1 MPKGSILV
9 VDDEIEIRE
18 GLEALL
24 TSENFQVTLAE
35 NGAAGLQKL
44 EDNPFDLMLLD
55 VSLPDRNGLD
65 LLREIRLRDP
75 QLSIILITAYGS
87 IDMARA
93 AFKGGAQD
101 FITKP
106 WSNDELVAQ
115 ISAAVE
121 GRRLRDENVQLKR
134 ALKQRYNFPNIIGK
148 SHKMQIVF
156 DLVTQVA
163 PSRSTVLISG
173 ESGTGKEVIAKAIHS
188 ASTRADKAFI
198 PINTGSI
205 PGDLLESQLFGHVK
219 GAFTSAVASKKGL
232 FEVADQGTI
241 FFDEIST
248 VSPETQAKLL
258 RVIQEREFMR
268 LGGTDTI
275 KVDVRILAA
284 SNEDLTKL
292 VREGRFREDL
302 FHRLN
307 VISLHLP
314 PLRERKED
322 IPLLIERFLLQFCEE
337 NTKPPRRFT
346 TAAMKL
352 LIDYDW
358 PGNVRELENA
368 VERAVVLSNQ
378 ESIDGDL
385 LPDTVRSREIVR
397 GVRLQLAEFMP
408 AISGEPGAKGASPS
422 LFEILEEVERRIIVD
437 MLERTNWNQTEA
449 SERFQVPLSTLN
461 QKIKRL
467 GIETRRRA
475 FPPRGPGYPDDAT
488 EFSAGK

>member
-24 TSENFQVTLAE
+24 TSENFQVTLADT
-35 NGAAGLQKL
+35 GAAGLQKL
-44 EDNPFDLMLLD
+44 EDNPYDLMLLD
-55 VSLPDRNGLD
+55 VSLPDRNGLE

-115 ISAAVE
+115 ISVAIE

-148 SHKMQIVF
+148 SHKMQTVF

-173 ESGTGKEVIAKAIHS
+173 ESGTGKEVIAKAIHA
-188 ASTRADKAFI
+188 ASTRTDKAFI

-205 PGDLLESQLFGHVK
+205 PADLLESQLFGHVK

-248 VSPETQAKLL
+248 VSPETL
-258 RVIQEREFMR
+258 
-268 LGGTDTI
+268 

-307 VISLHLP
+307 VISLLLP

-322 IPLLIERFLLQFCEE
+322 IPLLIDRFLLQYCEE

-346 TAAMKL
+346 TGAMKL

-358 PGNVRELENA
+358 PGNVRELEN
-368 VERAVVLSNQ
+368 V
-378 ESIDGDL
+378 
-385 LPDTVRSREIVR
+385 
-397 GVRLQLAEFMP
+397 
-408 AISGEPGAKGASPS
+408 
-422 LFEILEEVERRIIVD
+422 
-437 MLERTNWNQTEA
+437 
-449 SERFQVPLSTLN
+449 
-461 QKIKRL
+461 
-467 GIETRRRA
+467 
-475 FPPRGPGYPDDAT
+475 
-488 EFSAGK
+488 

>member
-35 NGAAGLQKL
+35 TGAAGLQKL

-55 VSLPDRNGLD
+55 VSLPDRNGLE

-115 ISAAVE
+115 ISVAIE

-322 IPLLIERFLLQFCEE
+322 IPLLIDRFLVQFCEE
-337 NTKPPRRFT
+337 NAKPPRRFT
-346 TAAMKL
+346 TNAMKL

-475 FPPRGPGYPDDAT
+475 FPPRGPGYPEDAT
-488 EFSAGK
+488 EFAAGK